1 MEKTDMRNYSSS
13 FRGKGSEFFG
23 VVVINWL
30 LTVITLGL
38 YYPWAKER
46 TLKYLYANTYLEND
60 RFQFSG
66 TGKEMFVGFI
76 KVFGMFLFLYL
87 AFLFAAQSQNAA
99 LSVII
104 LLLFYAFILGIIP
117 FAIHGFYKYRMSRTS
132 WRGIRFGYRG
142 DRSTLVKMYFRDLFL
157 TILTF
162 GIYSSWMT
170 IHLRNY
176 TLSNVKFGSASF
188 KHHANGDDY
197 FFLNLKGVILTYIT
211 LGIYGFWFQRD
222 IINFYFDHLSLH
234 HNDKKVKFKSHLS
247 AGDIFELLIIN
258 LIIIVFTLG
267 LGYAFAEV
275 RTLTTMFSKLQIY
288 GDIDLDA
295 IQQTEAEYKNAFG
308 DEALDVMDLS
318 GVI

>member
-23 VVVINWL
+23 VVVVNWL

-104 LLLFYAFILGIIP
+104 LLLF
-117 FAIHGFYKYRMSRTS
+117 
-132 WRGIRFGYRG
+132 
-142 DRSTLVKMYFRDLFL
+142 
-157 TILTF
+157 
-162 GIYSSWMT
+162 
-170 IHLRNY
+170 
-176 TLSNVKFGSASF
+176 
-188 KHHANGDDY
+188 
-197 FFLNLKGVILTYIT
+197 FLNFTVLE
-211 LGIYGFWFQRD
+211 
-222 IINFYFDHLSLH
+222 
-234 HNDKKVKFKSHLS
+234 KKF
-247 AGDIFELLIIN
+247 
-258 LIIIVFTLG
+258 
-267 LGYAFAEV
+267 
-275 RTLTTMFSKLQIY
+275 
-288 GDIDLDA
+288 
-295 IQQTEAEYKNAFG
+295 
-308 DEALDVMDLS
+308 
-318 GVI
+318 

>member
-99 LSVII
+99 LHDQPVQ
-104 LLLFYAFILGIIP
+104 FGVCRGAGIGRP
-117 FAIHGFYKYRMSRTS
+117 CRT
-132 WRGIRFGYRG
+132 GP
-142 DRSTLVKMYFRDLFL
+142 
-157 TILTF
+157 
-162 GIYSSWMT
+162 
-170 IHLRNY
+170 
-176 TLSNVKFGSASF
+176 A
-188 KHHANGDDY
+188 
-197 FFLNLKGVILTYIT
+197 
-211 LGIYGFWFQRD
+211 
-222 IINFYFDHLSLH
+222 
-234 HNDKKVKFKSHLS
+234 S
-247 AGDIFELLIIN
+247 AG
-258 LIIIVFTLG
+258 
-267 LGYAFAEV
+267 AH
-275 RTLTTMFSKLQIY
+275 RY
-288 GDIDLDA
+288 GCA
-295 IQQTEAEYKNAFG
+295 PYGTG
-308 DEALDVMDLS
+308 
-318 GVI
+318 

>member
-1 MEKTDMRNYSSS
+1 MRNYSSS

-117 FAIHGFYKYRMSRTS
+117 FAINVEVIKTIVKSTS
-132 WRGIRFGYRG
+132 NTSINGI
-142 DRSTLVKMYFRDLFL
+142 
-157 TILTF
+157 TF
-162 GIYSSWMT
+162 IE
-170 IHLRNY
+170 
-176 TLSNVKFGSASF
+176 SNFFSF
-188 KHHANGDDY
+188 
-197 FFLNLKGVILTYIT
+197 I
-211 LGIYGFWFQRD
+211 
-222 IINFYFDHLSLH
+222 
-234 HNDKKVKFKSHLS
+234 
-247 AGDIFELLIIN
+247 
-258 LIIIVFTLG
+258 FTL
-267 LGYAFAEV
+267 
-275 RTLTTMFSKLQIY
+275 
-288 GDIDLDA
+288 
-295 IQQTEAEYKNAFG
+295 
-308 DEALDVMDLS
+308 
-318 GVI
+318 